1 MRKQKPAESKGLLQ
15 LLSWPPSITAA
26 KETQRNSDK
35 CAVSCPHIGA
45 DSPAAAR
52 FHKTVDEGGFFFSFL
67 FFLFFL
73 QQNQPEKKSGDTQ
86 RLKKK
91 KKKVYPGGERGGRFL
106 EGAAAAK

>member
-52 FHKTVDEGGFFFSFL
+52 FHKTVDGGGFFFSFL
-67 FFLFFL
+67 FFCFFYSRISL
-73 QQNQPEKKSGDTQ
+73 KRRAETLKD
-86 RLKKK
+86 LKKK
-91 KKKVYPGGERGGRFL
+91 EVYPGGERGGRFL